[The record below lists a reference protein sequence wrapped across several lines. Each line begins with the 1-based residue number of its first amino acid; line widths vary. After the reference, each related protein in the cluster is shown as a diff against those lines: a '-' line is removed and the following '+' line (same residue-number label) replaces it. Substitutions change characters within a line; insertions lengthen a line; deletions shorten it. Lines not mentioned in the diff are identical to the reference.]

1 MRVGVADERHVF
13 ACDGT
18 DDVLGRCSQEF
29 GNDGELVNIY
39 ARVNKTPDYG
49 VSPSRTIFT
58 REQWFP
64 FQHLG
69 KYAPGAPDINRNIVL
84 LPGQHDF
91 RSPVVTCRDVS
102 GHLRVLDAGK
112 TEITDLVRFR
122 IKLAGVIRSSTL
134 RSQFSLMRILLGF
147 CNDPPWSA
155 SPR

>member
-1 MRVGVADERHVF
+1 MD
-13 ACDGT
+13 
-18 DDVLGRCSQEF
+18 
-29 GNDGELVNIY
+29 IY
-39 ARVNKTPDYG
+39 ARIKEIPNCG

-58 REQWFP
+58 GEQWFP

-91 RSPVVTCRDVS
+91 RSPVVPRRDVS

-112 TEITDLVRFR
+112 AEITDLAQFR
-122 IKLAGVIRSSTL
+122 IKVLAVIRSSTL

-155 SPR
+155 STC